1 MKYLVLLAG
10 CGLGDG
16 SCIEEVILTYVAL
29 DKYGC
34 DYTPVA
40 EDVSIQSVNH
50 LTEQMAEKR
59 NILIEAARIGRG
71 RIKDIHEVD
80 FAEYDALIIPGGIG
94 LLNNYRDSNVIK
106 TCVTH
111 FICEKK
117 PVAAMC
123 AGIDF
128 LRRFYGSNLLA
139 REMKEL
145 TAEKFCFDAE
155 NNVYYTPA
163 FRKTN
168 SSDTTLLGID
178 SMIYALK
185 QSQTLR

>member
-50 LTEQMAEKR
+50 LTEEMAEKR

-80 FAEYDALIIPGGIG
+80 FAEYDALIIPGGIDI
-94 LLNNYRDSNVIK
+94 DSQL
-106 TCVTH
+106 
-111 FICEKK
+111 
-117 PVAAMC
+117 PV
-123 AGIDF
+123 F
-128 LRRFYGSNLLA
+128 LDQL
-139 REMKEL
+139 
-145 TAEKFCFDAE
+145 
-155 NNVYYTPA
+155 
-163 FRKTN
+163 FRSVDDGCDN
-168 SSDTTLLGID
+168 FSRYQFLVSSDRGREQDIIHSTH
-178 SMIYALK
+178 AE
-185 QSQTLR
+185 

>member
-16 SCIEEVILTYVAL
+16 SCIEEVILTYVVL

-50 LTEQMAEKR
+50 LTEQIAERR

-71 RIKDIHEVD
+71 RIKNIHEVD

-106 TCVTH
+106 ACVTH

-123 AGIDF
+123 VGIDF

-155 NNVYYTPA
+155 NNV
-163 FRKTN
+163 
-168 SSDTTLLGID
+168 LLHACFQKKPTAAIRH
-178 SMIYALK
+178 Y
-185 QSQTLR
+185 

>member
-16 SCIEEVILTYVAL
+16 SCIEEVILTYTVL

-40 EDVSIQSVNH
+40 ENISVQSVNH
-50 LTEQMAEKR
+50 LTEQTAENR
-59 NILIEAARIGRG
+59 NLLSEAARVGRG
-71 RIKDIHEVD
+71 RIKDIREID
-80 FAEYDALIIPGGIG
+80 FEEYGALVIPGGIG

-106 TCVTH
+106 ACVTH
-111 FICEKK
+111 FIGEKK

-128 LRRFYGSNLLA
+128 LRHFYGSSLLA
-139 REMKEL
+139 REMKER

-168 SSDTTLLGID
+168 SSYTTLLGID

>member
-40 EDVSIQSVNH
+40 EDVSMQSVNH
-50 LTEQMAEKR
+50 LTEQIAEKR

-80 FAEYDALIIPGGIG
+80 FAEYDIRSKGYDGI
-94 LLNNYRDSNVIK
+94 
-106 TCVTH
+106 
-111 FICEKK
+111 E
-117 PVAAMC
+117 
-123 AGIDF
+123 
-128 LRRFYGSNLLA
+128 YGSTMRKQGFNLA
-139 REMKEL
+139 V
-145 TAEKFCFDAE
+145 FDPTLFKCTSTK
-155 NNVYYTPA
+155 VYDVKSISYDYKP
-163 FRKTN
+163 
-168 SSDTTLLGID
+168 I
-178 SMIYALK
+178 
-185 QSQTLR
+185 